1 MEGFGMLGKIY
12 LSNKEIF
19 AIIKEANQYVDL
31 MEGLDTDSKAYAD
44 LSECLM
50 YTLDI
55 FNDCFRRDFQLH
67 LSKRTGHY
75 FVTFAK

>member
-1 MEGFGMLGKIY
+1 MYGKIY

-19 AIIKEANQYVDL
+19 GIIKDANKIVDAL
-31 MEGLDTDSKAYAD
+31 VGLSVESQEYRD
-44 LSECLM
+44 LVKDLEW
-50 YTLDI
+50 TLDI
-55 FNDCFRRDFQLH
+55 LYDTWRKDFQLH

>member
-1 MEGFGMLGKIY
+1 MYGKIY

-19 AIIKEANQYVDL
+19 GIIKDANKIVDAL
-31 MEGLDTDSKAYAD
+31 VGLSVESQDYRD
-44 LSECLM
+44 LVKDLEW
-50 YTLDI
+50 TLDI
-55 FNDCFRRDFQLH
+55 LYDTWRKDFQLH